1 MSEYHAL
8 TRKILAEH
16 RKVLL
21 DVKDREVERLLD
33 AIVAAKK
40 IQVFGMGRM
49 KCSVR
54 AFVMRLMHMGLDAHV
69 VYDTTCPNIGKGD
82 LLIANGACT
91 TICYTVMGFAKRAG
105 AKVVAI
111 TANPHSKAAKLCDF
125 IVNLRGQVH
134 GGRPY
139 EIPSIQP
146 MAALFEQ
153 TIFVFEDI
161 VIQLLMKK
169 LRITI
174 SSKTRKLSARHCRH
188 GLDGWDFVRSSPVH
202 LSAQIDDRSPQSFER
217 LWNAV
222 VRSSILM
229 TFLRRRVWQTPSSV

>member
-1 MSEYHAL
+1 MSEYHDLAQ
-8 TRKILAEH
+8 KILEEH
-16 RKVLL
+16 RQVLL
-21 DVKDREVERLLD
+21 DVKVKEVERLLK
-33 AIVAAKK
+33 AITAAKC

-111 TANPHSKAAKLCDF
+111 TANPHSKAAQLCDF
-125 IVNLRGQVH
+125 VVNLRGQVH
-134 GGRPY
+134 GKRPY

-153 TIFVFEDI
+153 TIFIFEDI
-161 VIQLLMKK
+161 VIQLLMKRLK
-169 LRITI
+169 ITAAQMT
-174 SSKTRKLSARHCRH
+174 KRHTN
-188 GLDGWDFVRSSPVH
+188 LDGYMEFH
-202 LSAQIDDRSPQSFER
+202 YENSAG
-217 LWNAV
+217 
-222 VRSSILM
+222 
-229 TFLRRRVWQTPSSV
+229 

>member
-1 MSEYHAL
+1 MLKYHDL
-8 TRKILAEH
+8 TQKILDEH

-21 DVKDREVERLLD
+21 DVKDEEVEKLLD
-33 AIVAAKK
+33 AICRAKC

-69 VYDTTCPNIGKGD
+69 VYDTTCPNIGRGD

-91 TICYTVMGFAKRAG
+91 TICYTVMNFAKRAG

-111 TANPHSKAAKLCDF
+111 TANPHSKAAKLCDLV
-125 IVNLRGQVH
+125 VNLRGQVH
-134 GGRPY
+134 GNRPY

-161 VIQLLMKK
+161 IIQLLMQK
-169 LRITI
+169 LGITAERMA
-174 SSKTRKLSARHCRH
+174 KRHTN
-188 GLDGWDFVRSSPVH
+188 LDGYMDFNV
-202 LSAQIDDRSPQSFER
+202 DEG
-217 LWNAV
+217 
-222 VRSSILM
+222 
-229 TFLRRRVWQTPSSV
+229 

>member
-1 MSEYHAL
+1 MSEYQE
-8 TRKILAEH
+8 LAKKVLDEH

-21 DVKDREVERLLD
+21 DVKDDEVRKLLD
-33 AIVAAKK
+33 AIAEAKG

-69 VYDTTCPNIGKGD
+69 VYDTTCPNIGPGD

-91 TICYTVMGFAKRAG
+91 TICYTVMSFARKLG
-105 AKVVAI
+105 AKVAAI
-111 TANPHSKAAKLCDF
+111 TANPHSKAAKLCDLV
-125 IVNLRGQVH
+125 VNLRGQVH

-153 TIFVFEDI
+153 TIFVFEDLI
-161 VIQLLMKK
+161 IQLLMKRLK
-169 LRITI
+169 ITAEQMA
-174 SSKTRKLSARHCRH
+174 KRHTN
-188 GLDGWDFVRSSPVH
+188 LDGYMDFNVE
-202 LSAQIDDRSPQSFER
+202 D
-217 LWNAV
+217 
-222 VRSSILM
+222 
-229 TFLRRRVWQTPSSV
+229 

>member
-1 MSEYHAL
+1 MSEYQKL
-8 TRKILAEH
+8 VRKVLEEH

-21 DVKDREVERLLD
+21 DVKDEEIKKFLD
-33 AIVAAKK
+33 VICQAKC

-69 VYDTTCPNIGKGD
+69 VYDTTCPNIGPGD
-82 LLIANGACT
+82 MLIANGACT
-91 TICYTVMGFAKRAG
+91 TICYTVMQFAKKQG

-134 GGRPY
+134 GDRPY

-153 TIFVFEDI
+153 TIFVFEDLI
-161 VIQLLMKK
+161 IQLLMKR
-169 LRITI
+169 LNITAEMMA
-174 SSKTRKLSARHCRH
+174 KRHTN
-188 GLDGWDFVRSSPVH
+188 LDGYMDFN
-202 LSAQIDDRSPQSFER
+202 IDE
-217 LWNAV
+217 N
-222 VRSSILM
+222 
-229 TFLRRRVWQTPSSV
+229 

>member
-1 MSEYHAL
+1 VSEYQKL
-8 TRKILAEH
+8 VRKVLEEH

-21 DVKDREVERLLD
+21 DVKDEEIKKFLD
-33 AIVAAKK
+33 VICQAKC

-69 VYDTTCPNIGKGD
+69 VYDTTCPNIGPGD
-82 LLIANGACT
+82 MLIANGACT
-91 TICYTVMGFAKRAG
+91 TICYTVMQFAKKQG

-134 GGRPY
+134 GDRPY

-153 TIFVFEDI
+153 TIFVFEDLI
-161 VIQLLMKK
+161 IQLLMKR
-169 LRITI
+169 LNITAEMMA
-174 SSKTRKLSARHCRH
+174 KRHTN
-188 GLDGWDFVRSSPVH
+188 LDGYMDFN
-202 LSAQIDDRSPQSFER
+202 IDE
-217 LWNAV
+217 N
-222 VRSSILM
+222 
-229 TFLRRRVWQTPSSV
+229 

>member
-1 MSEYHAL
+1 MSDYHQL
-8 TRKILAEH
+8 TKIVLEEH
-16 RKVLL
+16 RKVLM
-21 DVKDREVERLLD
+21 DVKDEEVEKLLN
-33 AIVAAKK
+33 AIAQAKR

-69 VYDTTCPNIGKGD
+69 VYDTTCPNIGPGD

-91 TICYTVMGFAKRAG
+91 TICYTVMSFAKKLG

-125 IVNLRGQVH
+125 VVNLRGQVH
-134 GGRPY
+134 GGRSY
-139 EIPSIQP
+139 EIPSVQP

-161 VIQLLMKK
+161 IIQLLMKK
-169 LRITI
+169 LKITAAQMA
-174 SSKTRKLSARHCRH
+174 KRHTN
-188 GLDGWDFVRSSPVH
+188 LDGYMDFNV
-202 LSAQIDDRSPQSFER
+202 DE
-217 LWNAV
+217 
-222 VRSSILM
+222 
-229 TFLRRRVWQTPSSV
+229 